1 MECAG
6 KGSGTRCLG
15 PPRKRCGRCG
25 AVAYCSASHQISH
38 WKEHKEECGR
48 LEQQM
53 KHLDLL
59 NDFPFTFSQ
68 EATIQISEKKESRC
82 SFLSKRDI
90 HQVGMWSCECCC
102 GASVTS
108 FDSSLFDHSRSESH
122 TWYLSNIMC
131 PCRGPSSPI
140 AKSLC
145 SWKDYYEWRC
155 IPLDSPV
162 ALLLHWPLTVYH
174 AIQIA
179 GLGSLTSEISKLC
192 IHYLGPEKELLQ
204 LAVFGELC
212 ALFPG
217 VLVQIELIGPTV
229 PHHRNGDKIDLYS
242 YAHCIE
248 KDCNCKYENENTS
261 CGIGTPTSSRVTLQL
276 HRGYYHDC
284 FRYISKDS
292 FPHLVIAP
300 NAGIAAYS
308 SWLPTIELIKEINVP
323 ALFSDYC
330 EEACHLAACCINTVT
345 SQPPRLPVISHCC
358 FFSPTLPL
366 PTSPSP
372 YPFPLAS
379 PYSFEHIVE
388 LYLFNLIIFVL

>member
-6 KGSGTRCLG
+6 KGRGTRCLG

-38 WKEHKEECGR
+38 WKEHREECDR

-53 KHLDLL
+53 KRLDLV

-68 EATIQISEKKESRC
+68 EATLQINEKQESRC
-82 SFLSKRDI
+82 SFLSKRGI
-90 HQVGMWSCECCC
+90 HQVGMWICECCC
-102 GASVTS
+102 GASITS
-108 FDSSLFDHSRSESH
+108 FNYSRPENNTWNFSSIL
-122 TWYLSNIMC
+122 C

-140 AKSLC
+140 GKSLC
-145 SWKDYYEWRC
+145 TWKDYYEWRC
-155 IPLDSPV
+155 IPLHSPV

-179 GLGSLTSEISKLC
+179 GLGSLTFEVSKLR

-204 LAVFGELC
+204 LAVFGELR

-217 VLVQIELIGPTV
+217 VHVHIELIGPAV
-229 PHHRNGDKIDLYS
+229 PQHRDGDKIDLYS

-248 KDCNCKYENENTS
+248 KDCSCKSENESTS
-261 CGIGTPTSSRVTLQL
+261 CGIGTCISSAVTLQL
-276 HRGYYHDC
+276 HRGFYHDR
-284 FRYISKDS
+284 FGDISENS

-300 NAGIAAYS
+300 NAGIAAYT
-308 SWLPTIELIKEINVP
+308 SWLPTIELLKEINVP
-323 ALFSDYC
+323 AVFSDYC

-345 SQPPRLPVISHCC
+345 SQPLRLPIQLNPFRQPMVVEDSTLILPCYSNC
-358 FFSPTLPL
+358 F
-366 PTSPSP
+366 
-372 YPFPLAS
+372 
-379 PYSFEHIVE
+379 
-388 LYLFNLIIFVL
+388 LFAM